1 MFFFPLVFLI
11 PLLPI
16 AWLSFLAMFT
26 SYPAIQKFIINPF
39 YEQQGLKNPELP
51 DYDNDDEEVL
61 FEDRGG
67 EEAPMKIKKQDRGGK
82 VIK

>member
-1 MFFFPLVFLI
+1 MPL
-11 PLLPI
+11 
-16 AWLSFLAMFT
+16 AWLSFTSMFT

-39 YEQQGLKNPELP
+39 YESQGLKNPEIP
-51 DYDNDDEEVL
+51 DYDNDDEEVI

-67 EEAPMKIKKQDRGGK
+67 EEAPLKLKKQDKGGK